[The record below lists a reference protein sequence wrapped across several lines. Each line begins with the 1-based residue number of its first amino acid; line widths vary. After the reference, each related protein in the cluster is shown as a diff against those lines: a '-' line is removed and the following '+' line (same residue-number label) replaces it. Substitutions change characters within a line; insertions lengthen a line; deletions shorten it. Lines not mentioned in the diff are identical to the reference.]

1 MKHLRTGIIITFSV
15 TLIALVLNI
24 FLIPHQV
31 LTGGLAGIAI
41 ILHHYIPINTGWI
54 VFILNLPLFILG
66 YLHLGRRFI
75 YWTIYGVILLSACMR
90 FIPVKEFHPDLLL
103 SSVLGGALFGIGVGL
118 VIRLGGSCGGVD
130 IVALVLA
137 KKKDMSVGNI
147 ITIVNLI
154 IVGASV
160 FIYGIDKT
168 LYTVIA
174 IYVSGRAV
182 DMVHTN
188 KNKLTVTIITENWEN
203 LSQALINLHVRGVT
217 ITDAEGAYTQKK
229 KKILTTVITRY
240 ELSETKEVIKS
251 IDPRAFVNITQT
263 LEVMG
268 NFRKD

>member
-1 MKHLRTGIIITFSV
+1 
-15 TLIALVLNI
+15 
-24 FLIPHQV
+24 
-31 LTGGLAGIAI
+31 
-41 ILHHYIPINTGWI
+41 
-54 VFILNLPLFILG
+54 
-66 YLHLGRRFI
+66 
-75 YWTIYGVILLSACMR
+75 
-90 FIPVKEFHPDLLL
+90 
-103 SSVLGGALFGIGVGL
+103 
-118 VIRLGGSCGGVD
+118 
-130 IVALVLA
+130 
-137 KKKDMSVGNI
+137 MSVGNI
-147 ITIVNLI
+147 ITIVNLM
-154 IVGASV
+154 IVGASA

-188 KNKLTVTIITENWEN
+188 KNKLTVTIITENWEK

-251 IDPRAFVNITQT
+251 IDPHAFVNITQT